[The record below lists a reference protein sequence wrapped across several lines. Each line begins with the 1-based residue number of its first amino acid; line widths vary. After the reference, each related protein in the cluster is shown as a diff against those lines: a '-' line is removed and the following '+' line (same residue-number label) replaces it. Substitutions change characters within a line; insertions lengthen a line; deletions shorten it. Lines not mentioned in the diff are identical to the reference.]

1 MIERG
6 THQRWHGYTSAI
18 CAKCS
23 RMTICGKGRTSRV
36 TRWLWFLVHN
46 MRNGETA
53 EIERHWMIP
62 MVKGTFYHLRN
73 LRESQGQGGN
83 KGRTGKER
91 RKEMARLCA
100 GTHRRGDE
108 SPQQH
113 SQGAECIGCI
123 RMYRASHRAQRA
135 HKSHRTPISSI
146 SVIMLQLF
154 TAVWCPT
161 SVTRVLSFRE
171 CSTHLYTVEEGTGWG
186 LPQRLGMV

>member
-1 MIERG
+1 MRFAQNAVGWPFAERNG
-6 THQRWHGYTSAI
+6 PPGWHDDYDFWF
-18 CAKCS
+18 
-23 RMTICGKGRTSRV
+23 TICETGKRLKLNGTG
-36 TRWLWFLVHN
+36 WFQ
-46 MRNGETA
+46 
-53 EIERHWMIP
+53 WS
-62 MVKGTFYHLRN
+62 KGPFYHLRN

-91 RKEMARLCA
+91 RKEMARRCA

-135 HKSHRTPISSI
+135 HKSHRTSISSI

-186 LPQRLGMV
+186 LPQRLGMVESS